1 MIEFMLKYHCSILS
15 YNLYETVNRSH
26 MIMELFFVLV
36 TFELEFR
43 SKAHKLFL
51 IEDVP

>member
-1 MIEFMLKYHCSILS
+1 MRL
-15 YNLYETVNRSH
+15 NRSH

>member
-1 MIEFMLKYHCSILS
+1 
-15 YNLYETVNRSH
+15 
-26 MIMELFFVLV
+26 MIMELFFGLV
-36 TFELEFR
+36 TFGFEFR